1 MRSKRF
7 QSDTRAW
14 LRMAGPGTPVWRG
27 GRQRKV
33 AGLITMLAVGVGVAL
48 TKAEFDRRRT
58 RARQARSRRFSL
70 DRAEPLH
77 TGLSRMALGQLDL
90 AIEALQSPAADDS
103 ERTIHEIRKAIKRLR
118 ALLRLSRGALGERG
132 FQRENR
138 ILRDCARSLSGARDT
153 EVMLGVLRTLVK
165 RHPKRLRGRASMG
178 RLRRRLEAERAQSLG
193 EQSHLGDT
201 RAQTLAELCAMRERV
216 ASWTLPDSGFALIA
230 KELHGIYRR
239 GRRSLRRA
247 RKAGDTATWH
257 EWRKRAKDLRYVAQ
271 MLDRDRDTDAR
282 GVRMRRVESRADR
295 LGELLGEE
303 RDLKLLA
310 GRIKRHSDVFE
321 GDRRTHKL
329 LRKQID
335 KRRRRLRREALAL
348 GDRLYRDSPRRFVRR
363 ARASLVNV

>member
-1 MRSKRF
+1 
-7 QSDTRAW
+7 
-14 LRMAGPGTPVWRG
+14 MAGPSTPAWRG

-48 TKAEFDRRRT
+48 TKAELDRRRA
-58 RARQARSRRFSL
+58 RVRQARSRRFSL
-70 DRAEPLH
+70 DRAERLH
-77 TGLSRMALGQLDL
+77 AGLSRMALGQLDL
-90 AIEALQSPAADDS
+90 AIESLQNPAAADP

-138 ILRDCARSLSGARDT
+138 ILRDCARRLSGARDA
-153 EVMLGVLRTLVK
+153 EVMLGVLRTLIK
-165 RHPKRLRGRASMG
+165 RHPKRLRGRASVG

-193 EQSHLGDT
+193 EESHLGDI

-216 ASWTLPDSGFALIA
+216 ASWALPDSGFPLIA
-230 KELHGIYRR
+230 QELRDIYRE
-239 GRRSLRRA
+239 GRRSLRQA
-247 RKAGDTATWH
+247 RKASDTATWH

-271 MLDRDRDTDAR
+271 MLDRGRGTDAR
-282 GVRMRRVESRADR
+282 AGRMRRVESRADR

-303 RDLKLLA
+303 RDLKLLE

-321 GDRRTHKL
+321 GDRRTRRL

-348 GDRLYRDSPRRFVRR
+348 GGRLYRDSPRRFVHR
-363 ARASLVNV
+363 ARASLTDV